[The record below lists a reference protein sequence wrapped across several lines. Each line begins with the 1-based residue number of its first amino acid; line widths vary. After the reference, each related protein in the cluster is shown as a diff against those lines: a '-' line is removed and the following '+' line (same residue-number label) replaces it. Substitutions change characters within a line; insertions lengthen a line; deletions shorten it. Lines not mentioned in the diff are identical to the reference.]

1 MNGETPSKPSGDAG
15 RGLMKKL
22 KSFDGLGMPITN
34 VNVEAMGTQAK
45 PGASERL
52 VKLEHF
58 LSGKNFIA
66 SLLVV

>member
-1 MNGETPSKPSGDAG
+1 
-15 RGLMKKL
+15 MKKL